1 MSETPPIAARRVI
14 EAILWDFG
22 GVFTTSPFEAFNR
35 FEAER
40 GLPENFIR
48 AVNSTNAHD
57 NAWARFESAEI
68 DVDEFDEAFRHEAEA
83 LGHGVGG
90 KDVLTLLAGE
100 FRPRM
105 ARVLAECG
113 RHYKLGCI
121 TNNMK
126 NLPSR
131 TATTAPSDLERAA
144 RTAAILDRF
153 DVVVESS
160 VEGVRKPDPRIYRIA
175 CERLG
180 VAPENAV
187 FLDDLGIN
195 LKPARAMGMITIKV
209 VTEDQAIADLERA
222 TGLRFP

>member
-1 MSETPPIAARRVI
+1 MI

-35 FEAER
+35 FEASR

-48 AVNSTNAHD
+48 TVNSTNIHD
-57 NAWARFESAEI
+57 NAWAKFESSEI
-68 DVDEFDEAFRHEAEA
+68 DVDEFDEAFRIEAEA
-83 LGHGVGG
+83 LGHSVRG
-90 KDVLTLLAGE
+90 KDVLSLLAGE

-105 ARVLAECG
+105 ARVLAECK
-113 RHYKLGCI
+113 RHYKVGCI

-126 NLPSR
+126 NTPPPPS
-131 TATTAPSDLERAA
+131 TPAPNPERAA
-144 RTAAILDRF
+144 RTAAILEEF

-160 VEGVRKPDPRIYRIA
+160 VEGIRKPDPRIYRLA

-180 VAPENAV
+180 VAPANAV

-222 TGLRFP
+222 TGLAFP

>member
-1 MSETPPIAARRVI
+1 MI
-14 EAILWDFG
+14 EAVLWDFG

-35 FEAER
+35 FEASR

-48 AVNSTNAHD
+48 TVNSTNIHD
-57 NAWARFESAEI
+57 NAWARFESSEI
-68 DVDEFDEAFRHEAEA
+68 DVDEFDEAFRREAES
-83 LGHGVGG
+83 LGHSVRG
-90 KDVLTLLAGE
+90 KDVLTLLGGE

-105 ARVLAECG
+105 ARALTECK
-113 RHYKLGCI
+113 RHYKVGCI

-126 NLPSR
+126 NTP
-131 TATTAPSDLERAA
+131 TQAAPAAPAPNPERAA
-144 RTAAILDRF
+144 RTAAILDQF

-160 VEGVRKPDPRIYRIA
+160 VEGIRKPDPRIYRLT
-175 CERLG
+175 CDRLG
-180 VAPENAV
+180 VAPDNAI

-222 TGLRFP
+222 TGLEFP

>member
-1 MSETPPIAARRVI
+1 MI

-35 FEAER
+35 FEASR

-48 AVNSTNAHD
+48 TVNSTNIHD
-57 NAWARFESAEI
+57 NAWARFESSEI
-68 DVDEFDEAFRHEAEA
+68 DVDEFDEAFLREAEA
-83 LGHGVGG
+83 LGHSVRG
-90 KDVLTLLAGE
+90 KDVLALLAGE

-105 ARVLAECG
+105 ATVLSECK
-113 RHYKLGCI
+113 RHYKVGCI

-126 NLPSR
+126 N
-131 TATTAPSDLERAA
+131 APAQAASSGPAPNPERAA
-144 RTAAILDRF
+144 RTTAILDLF

-160 VEGVRKPDPRIYRIA
+160 VEGIRKPDPRIYRLA
-175 CERLG
+175 CNRLG
-180 VAPENAV
+180 IAPENAV

-209 VTEDQAIADLERA
+209 VTEDQAIADLEQA
-222 TGLRFP
+222 TGLKFP